1 LAVDSTLGNAWLGR
15 GLCRIRRG
23 DAMGGREDLLL
34 AAALEPQR
42 AGLRSYLGK
51 AYANEGEY
59 PQAAKELQLAKNLDP
74 QDPTSWLYSALLN
87 QQNNR
92 INEAILDLEKSEEL
106 NDYRSVYR
114 SQLLLDQDR
123 AVRSVNLAAM
133 YQDAGMFD
141 VAAREAS

>member
-1 LAVDSTLGNAWLGR
+1 LAVDSALGNGWLGR

-23 DAMGGREDLLL
+23 DVTGGREDLLL

-51 AYANEGEY
+51 AYANDGNY
-59 PQAAKELQLAKNLDP
+59 PQAAKELQLAKSLDP
-74 QDPTSWLYSALLN
+74 QDPTAWLYSALLN

-92 INEAILDLEKSEEL
+92 INEAIRDLEKSEEM
-106 NDYRSVYR
+106 NDDRRIYR

-133 YQDAGMFD
+133 YQEAGMFD
-141 VAAREAS
+141 VALREA